1 MAPEPIIRLVG
12 ITKTYTTGEVEVHAL
27 VDVDLTVEKGE
38 MVAIMGPSGSGKSTL
53 MNVLGCLDR
62 PTKGSYRF
70 EGREVATLQKR
81 ELSALRLSA
90 FGFVFQ
96 GFQLI
101 ARTSALDNVAL
112 PLVYAGVP
120 AEERRKRAKEALGRV
135 GLAGREEHTSAQL
148 SGGQQ
153 QRVAIARAL
162 VNRPR
167 LILADEPTGALD
179 TRTSVEVLGLLQSL
193 HKSGITIV
201 IVTHEPDIAAY
212 ADRRLVVRDGRILS
226 DERQAPRD
234 AAADLAAIAARRPR
248 ERARLHHPARVRRAP
263 AQPDA
268 LAAHIAGS
276 DHRCRRAHRDRRV
289 RRGLQGRSR
298 GAARDAGDQPLDRAS
313 RLEHARRS
321 ARRARHRQAAHPR
334 RPPRDRER
342 GECGPLRRAG

>member
-1 MAPEPIIRLVG
+1 
-12 ITKTYTTGEVEVHAL
+12 
-27 VDVDLTVEKGE
+27 

-62 PTKGSYRF
+62 PTSGSYRF
-70 EGREVATLQKR
+70 EGREVAQLQKV

-112 PLVYAGVP
+112 PLVYAEVP
-120 AEERRKRAKEALGRV
+120 SGERAARATEALARV
-135 GLAGREEHTSAQL
+135 GLAGREHHTPAQL

-179 TRTSVEVLGLLQSL
+179 TRTSIEVLGLVQSL
-193 HKSGITIV
+193 HRGGITVV

-226 DERQAPRD
+226 DARQTPRD
-234 AAADLAAIAARRPR
+234 AAADLAALPQRAA
-248 ERARLHHPARVRRAP
+248 
-263 AQPDA
+263 
-268 LAAHIAGS
+268 
-276 DHRCRRAHRDRRV
+276 
-289 RRGLQGRSR
+289 
-298 GAARDAGDQPLDRAS
+298 
-313 RLEHARRS
+313 
-321 ARRARHRQAAHPR
+321 
-334 RPPRDRER
+334 
-342 GECGPLRRAG
+342 